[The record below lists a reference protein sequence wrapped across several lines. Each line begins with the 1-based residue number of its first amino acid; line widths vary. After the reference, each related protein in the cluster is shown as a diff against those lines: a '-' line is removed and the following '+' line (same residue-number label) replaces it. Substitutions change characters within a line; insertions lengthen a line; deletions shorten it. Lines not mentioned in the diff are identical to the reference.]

1 MRMDVRVLRGR
12 AVPTSFIAMQ
22 ARGAELEVQ
31 VASLRQEVAELRM
44 VLKSCKQREEVK
56 PLKEGTANASE
67 TEQMIRSDAVE
78 ELAPSSEN
86 GHVNVSP
93 MKHHDTPMPVCSN
106 PAGMVEY
113 WKQMYR
119 EASERLQDLQEEVS
133 LVQLELADERH
144 VHDLRSLADSA
155 RKLEIQELQAVQ
167 GRADINIEYLK
178 NVLLGFFE
186 SGELP
191 LNKQVLIVLDRLMLF
206 TPQDRA
212 RIWKAEGKSHNAGWV
227 SSLFK

>member
-1 MRMDVRVLRGR
+1 
-12 AVPTSFIAMQ
+12 MQ
-22 ARGAELEVQ
+22 ARGAELEVE
-31 VASLRQEVAELRM
+31 VASLRQEVVEARM
-44 VLKSCKQREEVK
+44 ALQSSRQREE
-56 PLKEGTANASE
+56 PEALAEGAHYASG
-67 TEQMIRSDAVE
+67 TEQMDRSVAVE
-78 ELAPSSEN
+78 QLAQISVKGYVVASPTKRHNSPPHTCSS
-86 GHVNVSP
+86 S
-93 MKHHDTPMPVCSN
+93 DT
-106 PAGMVEY
+106 AGMVEY
-113 WKQMYR
+113 WKQMYS

-133 LVQLELADERH
+133 LVQLELEDERH
-144 VHDLRSLADSA
+144 VHELRSLADSA

-206 TPQDRA
+206 TQQDRA
-212 RIWKAEGKSHNAGWV
+212 RLWKTEGKFHKAGWV